1 MNQSTLKKSFA
12 VSIFVTSLLLL
23 ASGRA
28 SNVLAQEKTASESD
42 MQILRE
48 KLKADKKLM
57 VAANMDLTDA
67 EAKGFWPIYDSYQT
81 DLQALNAR
89 LKNTIL
95 SYADA
100 YSNNSLTDQMAKQL
114 YEEVLNI
121 DADEVKMRKA
131 YSMKLDGVL
140 PGRKVARYL
149 QIENKIR
156 ALLRYELAADI
167 PLVK

>member
-1 MNQSTLKKSFA
+1 MNQSMLKKSFA

-28 SNVLAQEKTASESD
+28 SIVLAQERTASESD

-81 DLQALNAR
+81 DLQALNSR

-100 YSNNSLTDQMAKQL
+100 YNNNSLTDEMAKKL

-149 QIENKIR
+149 QLENKIR